1 MKKSYEVLW
10 ATVTENDLLGIMVYI
25 TEENPG
31 NATKLLSKIRTSTAK
46 LANSPRP
53 GRIVPELLSQGISLY
68 REVVIAPWRVI
79 YKIESSNVYILSVI
93 DSRRNVEDILL
104 ARLLH

>member
-10 ATVTENDLLGIMVYI
+10 ASVAENDLLGILVYI
-25 TEENPG
+25 SEESPG
-31 NATKLLSKIRTSTAK
+31 NASKILVKIKNRTAK
-46 LANSPRP
+46 LEHSPMQ
-53 GRIVPELLSQGISLY
+53 GRVVPELLSQGISLY

-79 YKIESSNVYILSVI
+79 YRIESDKVYILSVI

>member
-10 ATVTENDLLGIMVYI
+10 AAVAESDLLGILVFI
-25 TEENPG
+25 AEESPG
-31 NATKLLSKIRTSTAK
+31 NAIKTLKKIRSRTAK
-46 LANSPRP
+46 LEHSPMQ
-53 GRIVPELLSQGISLY
+53 GRVAPELRSQGISLY
-68 REVVIAPWRVI
+68 RELVITPWRLI
-79 YKIESSNVYILSVI
+79 YKIEQKRVYVVSVI